1 MDRDER
7 TMLEVLDAAVRAA
20 AATIAPI
27 IAVVDRKLRE
37 RPGEVLAWETIPLET
52 YGDRLPAS
60 IKSSWV
66 FVLRADVETGA
77 ERHPNSHQRMM
88 SYRGHGDFQTKPEDT
103 WVSHHLSSDPA
114 GSLESRWISI
124 PRNVWHQGV
133 VGPEDWAVVSF
144 HTVREHELI
153 EERPTPNGPETVRQ
167 RKYEGPERGA
177 E

>member
-77 ERHPNSHQRMM
+77 ERHPI
-88 SYRGHGDFQTKPEDT
+88 
-103 WVSHHLSSDPA
+103 A
-114 GSLESRWISI
+114 IS
-124 PRNVWHQGV
+124 V
-133 VGPEDWAVVSF
+133 
-144 HTVREHELI
+144 
-153 EERPTPNGPETVRQ
+153 
-167 RKYEGPERGA
+167 
-177 E
+177 